1 MTPEEVA
8 ERLALFT
15 PKRWLAGKYYNYS
28 VARDDPKNLYF
39 DTRCYADKD
48 IKEFFEDLR
57 WADPDVYERVVRKLP
72 KSLQNTAKPVKRYM
86 EARKEQEEFLKNY
99 EG

>member
-1 MTPEEVA
+1 
-8 ERLALFT
+8 
-15 PKRWLAGKYYNYS
+15 
-28 VARDDPKNLYF
+28 
-39 DTRCYADKD
+39 
-48 IKEFFEDLR
+48 
-57 WADPDVYERVVRKLP
+57 VRKLP